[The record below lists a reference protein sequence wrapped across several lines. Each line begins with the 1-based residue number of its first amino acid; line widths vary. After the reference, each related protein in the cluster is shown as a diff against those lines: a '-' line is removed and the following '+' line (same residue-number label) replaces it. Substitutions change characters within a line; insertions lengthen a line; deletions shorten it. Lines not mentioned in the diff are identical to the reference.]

1 MTSYDA
7 TGSGATPRVRD
18 LVAAASADTE
28 LDGVAAELQRVCRAA
43 ADALPVDGAV
53 VHLMSGDEDVG
64 VAASSTT
71 RWRPIA
77 DLVFTTGEGPC
88 LDAARWHRPVL
99 VPDVQVAA
107 LRWPGYAGA
116 VQEHE
121 VSAVFAFPMQA
132 GAVGVGVLDLYAA
145 APGTLGGDDLALALA
160 FARIATEML
169 LDGQVRNRRPKTVA
183 DLEVPL
189 NRAEIH
195 QAQGM
200 VMVALGITLAEA
212 LIRMRARAFADDIPL
227 ADLARAVISG
237 AVKPQSWGV
246 GHE

>member
-1 MTSYDA
+1 MTSDA
-7 TGSGATPRVRD
+7 AARRAQA
-18 LVAAASADTE
+18 LAEAASADPE
-28 LDGVAAELQRVCRAA
+28 LRGIAVELQRVCRAA
-43 ADALPVDGAV
+43 VEALPVDGAV
-53 VHLMSGDEDVG
+53 VHLMSEDEDVG
-64 VAASSTT
+64 VAASSAA

-77 DLVFTTGEGPC
+77 ELVFTIGEGPC
-88 LDAARWHRPVL
+88 LDTARWHRPVL

-107 LRWPGYAGA
+107 PRWPGYASA
-116 VQEHE
+116 VQEHG

-132 GAVGVGVLDLYAA
+132 GAVGVGVLDLYAV

-169 LDGQVRNRRPKTVA
+169 LDGQVRNRPKTVD

-189 NRAEIH
+189 NRAEIY

-212 LIRMRARAFADDIPL
+212 LIRMRARAFADDLPL

-237 AVKPQSWGV
+237 AVQPQSWGV